1 MGVQGA
7 SSLSSH
13 NSSGLHFPTCVPV
26 KRVITFPRVLNN
38 LTLWISLSS
47 RADPHWFISSG
58 ARGVGGDLRGK
69 MKVAK
74 EEIHPVQELLYKINS
89 DFSSE
94 TMEIEDN
101 TMIQSE
107 ERKPANQETYMQ
119 QNYATKIKEKKNIP
133 I

>member
-1 MGVQGA
+1 
-7 SSLSSH
+7 
-13 NSSGLHFPTCVPV
+13 
-26 KRVITFPRVLNN
+26 
-38 LTLWISLSS
+38 
-47 RADPHWFISSG
+47 
-58 ARGVGGDLRGK
+58 

-94 TMEIEDN
+94 TMEIEGN

-107 ERKPANQETYMQ
+107 ERKPANQETYTQ

-133 I
+133 R